1 MTHHRACRTAT
12 DRSGSQTSIRTGA
25 SAVGLVAGARTCEAD
40 FVLVLFLHLDHLGH
54 ELLDDAL
61 LDDLRKTATH
71 DTWCPSPRQNQ
82 SDHDTPRRMVRET
95 CVVCG
100 VWFMAVVLMSCLHNA
115 VCKHPAPAARA
126 LHFIVYSL
134 TRSLQHTR
142 TWRGMEISRG
152 SWIHLVCMTI
162 LGTCHHHTN
171 PRAHA
176 HQPSHVYIYIRIHIH
191 IRACGHRVSR
201 AWCRRGPHH
210 G

>member
-1 MTHHRACRTAT
+1 
-12 DRSGSQTSIRTGA
+12 
-25 SAVGLVAGARTCEAD
+25 
-40 FVLVLFLHLDHLGH
+40 
-54 ELLDDAL
+54 
-61 LDDLRKTATH
+61 
-71 DTWCPSPRQNQ
+71 
-82 SDHDTPRRMVRET
+82 
-95 CVVCG
+95 
-100 VWFMAVVLMSCLHNA
+100 MAVVLMSCLHNA

-201 AWCRRGPHH
+201 AWCRRGYMVLTLMYVTEYDIEYAVLIHTH
-210 G
+210 GQQNSHVQGQAASNLCAPNRTKPLPFPS